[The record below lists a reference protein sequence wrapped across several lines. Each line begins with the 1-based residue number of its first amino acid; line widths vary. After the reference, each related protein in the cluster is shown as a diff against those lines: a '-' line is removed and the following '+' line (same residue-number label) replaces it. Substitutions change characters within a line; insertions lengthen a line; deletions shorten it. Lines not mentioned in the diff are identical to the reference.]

1 MIMSDSTLYNRL
13 KELTIVDFERDSAET
28 ESKHSSLRSLL
39 TQFMECEGRSC
50 SFDLEL
56 VTPEYVYRM
65 WGIVLDD
72 NLELRTIIWGDMR
85 IIAETVERLFVG
97 E

>member
-1 MIMSDSTLYNRL
+1 MMVHGSWFKIMMD
-13 KELTIVDFERDSAET
+13 
-28 ESKHSSLRSLL
+28 SSLEERLQS
-39 TQFMECEGRSC
+39 FIDSEGKSC
-50 SFDLEL
+50 SFDPEL

-72 NLELRTIIWGDMR
+72 NLELWTIIWGDMR
-85 IIAETVERLFVG
+85 IIAETVERIFVG

>member
-56 VTPEYVYRM
+56 VTPEYV
-65 WGIVLDD
+65 L
-72 NLELRTIIWGDMR
+72 
-85 IIAETVERLFVG
+85 
-97 E
+97 